1 MITELLGKGGEGGAM
16 QTQGRENLKKVRVA
30 IAVNNTD
37 KQSKIMIKHCLLA
50 PGDAHPS
57 RGRSCAEL
65 KLTLLVKSS
74 STKVATL
81 PLIPMKRFTL
91 VRTT

>member
-1 MITELLGKGGEGGAM
+1 M
-16 QTQGRENLKKVRVA
+16 QTQGREEKDRVV
-30 IAVNNTD
+30 IGGNDPD
-37 KQSKIMIKHCLLA
+37 KWSKMVIKHCPRA
-50 PGDAHPS
+50 PRDAPPS
-57 RGRSCAEL
+57 RRRFFAE
-65 KLTLLVKSS
+65 LTLLVKSS